1 MFIDQS
7 DINLVLE
14 SLLVF
19 CPGNLYIHMCV
30 NLASHTLIY
39 LFWLFFFIIIAS
51 IILNSQSVSRAICN
65 PEIPFVMAVLL
76 KCPAI
81 LFCELFFTRASS

>member
-30 NLASHTLIY
+30 NLASHTLVY
-39 LFWLFFFIIIAS
+39 LIWLFFFNIAS
-51 IILNSQSVSRAICN
+51 IILNSQSVSTAICN
-65 PEIPFVMAVLL
+65 PEIPFIMAVLL

-81 LFCELFFTRASS
+81 